1 MRAVVFA
8 LTAQGALTARRVQA
22 VLPEADVFV
31 SSRCRVSY
39 PEARGFLRLAE
50 AVRENFSRY
59 DALIFLMA
67 TGIVV
72 RTVAPLLRGK
82 LVDPAVLV
90 LDERARHVISLLSGH
105 VGGAN
110 MLTRQLALAL
120 GSDAVITTATDVEG
134 MLAPDAVAGCLGLS
148 PTPHDAIVAVN
159 RALLAGRKIIYC
171 VESHLR
177 LAPFYRSALRR
188 LGLFVQMCAGDI
200 AQVAARA
207 EAGGQVPVLVTSVPV
222 QDGRY
227 LCMCPR
233 RLIAG
238 IGCRRGTKAGEIEQA
253 LCAALARI
261 ELPPEAPE
269 LIATTTVKKDE
280 AGLREVAEKRRIPL
294 RFYERGALQSMVDRY
309 QLRESPFVRKTIGV
323 GNVAEAAALAAA
335 GASGGSMAL
344 GKTKFE
350 KVTVAL
356 VWQKSQ

>member
-1 MRAVVFA
+1 MRAAVFA
-8 LTAQGALTARRVQA
+8 LTAQGALTARRVHA

-82 LVDPAVLV
+82 LVAPAVLV

-120 GSDAVITTATDVEG
+120 GSDAVITTA
-134 MLAPDAVAGCLGLS
+134 PDAVAGCMGLS

-159 RALLAGRKIIYC
+159 RALLAGREFIYC

-177 LAPFYRSALRR
+177 LAPFYRSALRE
-188 LGLFVQMCAGDI
+188 LGLSVQMCAEDI

-207 EAGGQVPVLVTSVPV
+207 EACGQVPILVTSVPV
-222 QDGRY
+222 QGGRY
-227 LCMCPR
+227 LCLCPR

-294 RFYERGALQSMVDRY
+294 RFYEQGALQSMVDRY
-309 QLRESPFVRKTIGV
+309 QLGESPFVRKTIGV